1 MSTLKNNQLVTL
13 ITDID
18 VSVILSSYGVKAQ
31 PRYERN
37 RILYRNV
44 PYTVAKQ
51 IKDALSGHLVKIRYR
66 RNKDGKY

>member
-1 MSTLKNNQLVTL
+1 MNTLKNKLVTL

-18 VSVILSSYGVKAQ
+18 VSVILYLYGVKAQ
-31 PRYERN
+31 PRFEKS

-44 PYTVAKQ
+44 PYHIAKK

-66 RNKDGKY
+66 RNKHDKC